1 MVTIARP
8 SPARR
13 AAAGFALLVALALT
27 AAACGDSSDEQVAA
41 TPGESAAKDPDAAG
55 GKSPNAKD
63 GSGPGRDG
71 GEGGAAGGSS
81 EGEADSGGKKATRK
95 AIEEIPPEDRQDFAE
110 TAALSVLKS
119 LGIPNVDIGVSD
131 DGYTVTVGIPQQHA
145 CGVTPPQIQKVKEA
159 LKQVIISARR
169 FRVKVQYAGP
179 LAAYVRKNCP
189 KLQIPS
195 ANGPLVYSQSGVGTH
210 GSEEFKIRSHRFVVA
225 YENAGG
231 ELKIYVAKGEDV
243 LEPAIESNLH
253 ETGKQTYRGPGT
265 FRVVTYGPGRWK
277 IRVYDGV

>member
-71 GEGGAAGGSS
+71 GEGEAAGASG
-81 EGEADSGGKKATRK
+81 GEADSGGKKATRK
-95 AIEEIPPEDRQDFAE
+95 AIAEIPPEDRQDFAE

-145 CGVTPPQIQKVKEA
+145 CGVTPSQIEKVKEA
-159 LKQVIISARR
+159 LKQIIISARR

-189 KLQIPS
+189 KLEIPT
-195 ANGPLVYSQSGVGTH
+195 ADGRLVYSQSGVGTH
-210 GSEEFKIRSHRFVVA
+210 SSEEFTIRSRRFTIA

-265 FRVVTYGPGRWK
+265 FRVITYGPGRWK
-277 IRVYDGV
+277 VRVYDGV